1 MKKLSKSLL
10 ITFLI
15 VILIACGNQTSN
27 ETPKKVKNE
36 NISKQVSKE
45 QQRKDLIEFEHQLTT
60 NLDDIS
66 QTWHE
71 FFDVDS
77 NDNFDMLMAQYD
89 NYSADRVKEKIESVK
104 NDLKI
109 TQDKI
114 SVLKVPESL
123 PSDIKDK
130 LTDALITLQ
139 KSFPSNEKCLDIFFD
154 IVKGNE
160 SEKEIAQLEL
170 NDEIKILDNYHI
182 DFERKID
189 EINQIYNIDKLNYF
203 IK

>member
-15 VILIACGNQTSN
+15 VILTACGNQTSKDTS
-27 ETPKKVKNE
+27 EKTKSGTT
-36 NISKQVSKE
+36 SKVSKE

-60 NLDDIS
+60 NLDDMS
-66 QTWHE
+66 QAWHE
-71 FFDVDS
+71 FFNGDS
-77 NDNFDMLMAQYD
+77 NDNFDLLMAQYD
-89 NYSADRVKEKIESVK
+89 DYSADRVKEKIESVK
-104 NDLKI
+104 TDLKKS
-109 TQDKI
+109 QEKI
-114 SVLKVPESL
+114 SDLKVPESL

-139 KSFPSNEKCLDIFFD
+139 NSFPSNEKCLDIFFD
-154 IVKGNE
+154 IVRGSE

-170 NDEIKILDNYHI
+170 NDEIKTLDNYHI

-189 EINQIYNIDKLNYF
+189 EINQIYNIDKINYF